1 LNGLAGLK
9 LPTEDPGTR
18 NIYWMYAISV
28 QPEFGCSRD
37 ELMQKLAAQGI
48 ETRTFFCPMNQQPFL
63 QSMPGWREVGCP
75 VADSLWQTGM
85 YLPSSLSLTR
95 AQVREICDVIR
106 ENRR

>member
-1 LNGLAGLK
+1 
-9 LPTEDPGTR
+9 
-18 NIYWMYAISV
+18 MYAVCV

-37 ELMQKLAAQGI
+37 ELMQKLAENGI

-63 QSMPGWREVGCP
+63 RKMRGWRDVPCP

-95 AQVREICDVIR
+95 AQVREICNIIKQAQS
-106 ENRR
+106 